1 MSTSIDSLPPIAPQ
15 QPMGQ
20 GQQQQQPQQQFPGGQ
35 DPNAQYNP
43 NMDFP
48 ANPPADQA
56 LDSTTVQE
64 LVRDLQ
70 EANSSGATSL
80 PVRDIAQ
87 TTEAPTDE
95 QVQPN
100 YVPNRRVRFDDEGD
114 DDNYE
119 EISTK
124 NAALRRRS
132 QSYNSIYDELQIPI
146 LLAILY
152 FIFQLPIVRLT
163 LYKHL
168 PMLYDAAGSQ
178 LNLIGL
184 CMCSALFGF
193 GYLFLSKIMA
203 YLSSFW

>member
-1 MSTSIDSLPPIAPQ
+1 MIDSLPPP
-15 QPMGQ
+15 PMAT
-20 GQQQQQPQQQFPGGQ
+20 QQQSNPQQQQFPGGQ

-43 NMDFP
+43 NLDFP
-48 ANPPADQA
+48 ANPPTDQA
-56 LDSTTVQE
+56 LDSNTVRE

-70 EANSSGATSL
+70 EASSSGATSL

-87 TTEAPTDE
+87 VTEAPTDE

-100 YVPNRRVRFDDEGD
+100 YIPNRRVRFDDEGD
-114 DDNYE
+114 DDTYDQ
-119 EISTK
+119 ISTK
-124 NAALRRRS
+124 NAALKRRS
-132 QSYNSIYDELQIPI
+132 QTYHSIYDELQIPI

-163 LYKHL
+163 MYKHL
-168 PMLYDAAGSQ
+168 PVLYDAAGSQ

-203 YLSSFW
+203 YLSSF